1 VTTLPSIGF
10 VGLGTMGGP
19 MARRLVR
26 AGARVTVFDSR
37 TEAAGQLAALGAA
50 VAPSIEALAQA
61 AEIVLIAVVND
72 GQIRAVVGDGGERGL
87 LGHARPGTVLVIH
100 STVHPDTCRELADA
114 GARRAVTVIDAPM
127 TGSPA
132 AAAAG
137 ALSFMAGGDASTLER
152 IRPVLAPMAASVT
165 WVGDIGSGQVAK
177 LANNLAMAVTLRAVH
192 EALQLAAAFRIDSD
206 IMLPLLC
213 SGGAASWVARNWR
226 DIGTTADTY
235 PGGSA
240 GLASLTHKDVSLAL
254 DLAGRVPLPVP
265 VADTASRLLGEAY
278 AAAQADAHRHNHP
291 RPEGKEACP

>member
-1 VTTLPSIGF
+1 MTGLPPIGF

-19 MARRLVR
+19 MARRLVH

-37 TEAAGQLAALGAA
+37 TEAAASLAALGAA
-50 VAPSIEALAQA
+50 VAPSIEALARA
-61 AEIVLIAVVND
+61 AEVVLIAVVND
-72 GQIRAVVGDGGERGL
+72 GQVRAVVGDGGERGL

-100 STVHPDTCRELADA
+100 STVHPDICRELADA

-165 WVGDIGSGQVAK
+165 KVGGVGAGQVAK
-177 LANNLAMAVTLRAVH
+177 LANNLAIAVTLRAVH
-192 EALQLAAAFRIDSD
+192 EALELAAAFEIDSD

-226 DIGTTADTY
+226 DIGATADAY

-254 DLAGRVPLPVP
+254 DLASRRRLPVP
-265 VADTASRLLGEAY
+265 VAETASRLLGEAY
-278 AAAQADAHRHNHP
+278 AAAQADAHRHKHP
-291 RPEGKEACP
+291 

>member
-1 VTTLPSIGF
+1 MTGLPPIGF

-37 TEAAGQLAALGAA
+37 TEAAGRLAALGAA

-61 AEIVLIAVVND
+61 AEVVLIAVVND
-72 GQIRAVVGDGGERGL
+72 SQVRAVVGDGGERGL

-100 STVHPDTCRELADA
+100 STVHPDICRELAEA
-114 GARRAVTVIDAPM
+114 GARRAVTVVDAPM

-152 IRPVLAPMAASVT
+152 IRPVLTAMAASVT
-165 WVGDIGSGQVAK
+165 WVGDVGSGQVAK

-192 EALQLAAAFRIDSD
+192 EALELAAAFQIDSD

-213 SGGAASWVARNWR
+213 SGGAASWVARSWR

-254 DLAGRVPLPVP
+254 DLASRVPLPVP
-265 VADTASRLLGEAY
+265 SADTASRLLGEAY
-278 AAAQADAHRHNHP
+278 AAAQADAHRHKHP
-291 RPEGKEACP
+291 RPE